1 LAPNAPATSNIG
13 KPYTAIW
20 PRCGFLVDHP
30 TRSGRTT
37 HRYLLTM
44 ENGLLLFPVAALH
57 VEATGE
63 PLWFR
68 RAPNAHAAVISEFG
82 DVPDVLM
89 RLPESWCVVPG
100 AQLEGLHDD
109 EDIVSADPRFNG
121 ELPRHNFAVIRHT
134 DRRINVALLLINAA
148 EAVLLPT
155 RMFGS
160 RDPFEACVPGIE
172 KAAGEA
178 LEQGA

>member
-1 LAPNAPATSNIG
+1 
-13 KPYTAIW
+13 
-20 PRCGFLVDHP
+20 
-30 TRSGRTT
+30 
-37 HRYLLTM
+37 M

-68 RAPNAHAAVISEFG
+68 RAHNAHAAVISEFG

-160 RDPFEACVPGIE
+160 RDPFEACVPGVE
-172 KAAGEA
+172 QAAGEA
-178 LEQGA
+178 MEQGV